1 MSAELGVRE
10 RKKQAA
16 RKALT
21 DAALTLFEKK
31 GFDATTV
38 NQIAQLA
45 GMSPRTFFRYFET
58 KEDVVFQDAPRHLEE
73 LRSLLRSRPPSES
86 NSVALRA
93 ALLSFSELLEEQRT
107 EIQLRTH
114 LARAGRTLA
123 ERAAIELQN
132 WRLTLADELLSR
144 SSDDGYTRCHLLA
157 GAGVH
162 VLTVAISLRADE
174 DRPLPELTNHCYTQ
188 LAEVVCAP

>member
-38 NQIAQLA
+38 NQIAHLA

-58 KEDVVFQDAPRHLEE
+58 KEDVVFQDAPRHLED
-73 LRSLLRSRPPSES
+73 LRALLRARPASES
-86 NSVALRA
+86 NGTALRS
-93 ALLSFSELLEEQRT
+93 ALLAFSEVLEQERG

-132 WRLTLADELLSR
+132 WRLTLADELHSR
-144 SSDDGYTRCHLLA
+144 SPDDGYTRCHLLA
-157 GAGVH
+157 GVGVN
-162 VLTVAISLRADE
+162 VLTVAISLRADD
-174 DRPLPELTNHCYTQ
+174 DRSLPELTEHCYAQ
-188 LAEVVCAP
+188 LADLVSAA

>member
-38 NQIAQLA
+38 NQIAHLA

-58 KEDVVFQDAPRHLEE
+58 KEDVVFQDAPRHLED
-73 LRSLLRSRPPSES
+73 LRALLRARPASES
-86 NSVALRA
+86 NGTALRA
-93 ALLSFSELLEEQRT
+93 ALLSFSEVLEQERG

-132 WRLTLADELLSR
+132 WRLTLADELHGR
-144 SSDDGYTRCHLLA
+144 SPDDGYTRCHLLA
-157 GAGVH
+157 GVGVN
-162 VLTVAISLRADE
+162 VLTVAISLRADD
-174 DRPLPELTNHCYTQ
+174 DRSLPELTEHCYAQ
-188 LAEVVCAP
+188 LADLVSAA

>member
-10 RKKQAA
+10 RKKLAA

-21 DAALTLFEKK
+21 DAALNLFEKK

-58 KEDVVFQDAPRHLEE
+58 KEDVVFQDARRHLEE
-73 LRSLLRSRPPSES
+73 LRSLLRSRPASES
-86 NSVALRA
+86 NGVALRA
-93 ALLSFSELLEEQRT
+93 ALLSFAELLEKERE

-132 WRLTLADELLSR
+132 WRMTLADELHRR
-144 SSDDGYTRCHLLA
+144 SSNDGYTRCHLLA
-157 GAGVH
+157 GVGVN

-174 DRPLPELTNHCYTQ
+174 DRSLPELTDHCYTQ
-188 LAEVVCAP
+188 LADVISAS

>member
-21 DAALTLFEKK
+21 DAALTLFEMK

-38 NQIAQLA
+38 NQIAHLA

-58 KEDVVFQDAPRHLEE
+58 KEDVVFQDAPSHLEE
-73 LRSLLRSRPPSES
+73 LRARLRSRPASES
-86 NSVALRA
+86 NDAALRG
-93 ALLSFSELLEEQRT
+93 ALMSFSGVLEKERD

-114 LARAGRTLA
+114 LARTSRTLA

-132 WRLTLADELLSR
+132 WRLTLADELHRR
-144 SSDDGYTRCHLLA
+144 SPDDGYTRCHLLA
-157 GAGVH
+157 GVGVN
-162 VLTVAISLRADE
+162 VLTVAITLRADDE
-174 DRPLPELTNHCYTQ
+174 RSLPELTDHCYAQ
-188 LAEVVCAP
+188 LADLVSAA